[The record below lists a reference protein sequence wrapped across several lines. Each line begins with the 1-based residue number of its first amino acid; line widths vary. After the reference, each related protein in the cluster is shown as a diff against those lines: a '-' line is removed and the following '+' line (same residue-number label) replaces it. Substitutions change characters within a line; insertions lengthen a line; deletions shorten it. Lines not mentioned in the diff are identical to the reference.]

1 MRMCL
6 ISKHIIYKI
15 IYAHP
20 ACFFFLGGDPNPSR
34 YDDLVQDD
42 SNALAILD
50 DYFTGFLANYWKLHS
65 YLQPESC

>member
-6 ISKHIIYKI
+6 ILTNIVHDICIYPI
-15 IYAHP
+15 V
-20 ACFFFLGGDPNPSR
+20 LGGDLDSSR

-50 DYFTGFLANYWKLHS
+50 DYFTGVSWPFIGYS
-65 YLQPESC
+65 YI